1 MTEQNST
8 ALQDVSSVK
17 THSDKSPLWKRI
29 LISVLLLIIF
39 GAIYLVIYGFT
50 TAMSYWTG
58 QKEDLSQPDQFYLVV
73 LWPIVMGIAVL
84 IPSILVLM
92 DKRAIWIIVSILGGA
107 IASFVFGWGYL
118 VVIEVMERSVKH
130 G

>member
-1 MTEQNST
+1 MTEQNFT
-8 ALQDVSSVK
+8 ALQETSSAKNIQV
-17 THSDKSPLWKRI
+17 KSPLWKRI
-29 LISVLLLIIF
+29 LIAVLLLIIF

-58 QKEDLSQPDQFYLVV
+58 QKEDLSQPDQLYLVV

-92 DKRAIWIIVSILGGA
+92 DKKAIWIIVSIIAGA
-107 IASFVFGWGYL
+107 VASCLFGAGYL
-118 VVIEVMERSVKH
+118 VVIEIMSRSMKH